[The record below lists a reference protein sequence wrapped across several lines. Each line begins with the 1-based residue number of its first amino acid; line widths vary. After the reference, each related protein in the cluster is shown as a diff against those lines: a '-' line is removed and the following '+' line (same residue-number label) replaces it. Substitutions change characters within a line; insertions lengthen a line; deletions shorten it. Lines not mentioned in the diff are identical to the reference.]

1 MEDLSPAKTIF
12 SGGFMGF
19 LSDVVEAMFFR
30 TDSMQY
36 WHASLYGL
44 SAVRGEIRNTE
55 RLKEH
60 EAIAYEVLL
69 PKGLSNFSD
78 ESPFVFFFH
87 SAQFNMS
94 YNMQQVAFLA
104 EGGLPVVMFDYRGSG
119 RSQGLLSLEGML
131 LDAELVW
138 EKVCGCSVRKKKAI
152 LLGQGVGADA
162 LLRFYS
168 RHERDV
174 AAVVLESVYATQRGW
189 IRDRYGPVIGDIC
202 AQLLKATDIQPID
215 IISQVTCPLI
225 VLRLGKDEFIRD
237 GEKRRFDE
245 ALPKGAEIWC
255 VKGSRYLGIF
265 SDNASPYRVKLFSWF
280 NQHKLTR

>member
-1 MEDLSPAKTIF
+1 
-12 SGGFMGF
+12 MGF

-30 TDSMQY
+30 TDSLQY

-44 SAVRGEIRNTE
+44 NAVRGEIKNTE

-60 EAIAYEVLL
+60 EAIAYEILL
-69 PKGLSNFSD
+69 PRGGVQQFSD
-78 ESPFVFFFH
+78 ETPFVFFFH

-119 RSQGLLSLEGML
+119 RSQGFLSLEGML

-138 EKVCGCSVRKKKAI
+138 DNVCRGSLKKKKAI

-168 RHERDV
+168 RHERDA

-189 IRDRYGPVIGDIC
+189 VRDRYGPVIGDIC
-202 AQLLKATDIQPID
+202 ARLLKATDIQPID
-215 IISQVTCPLI
+215 IISQVSCPMI
-225 VLRLGKDEFIRD
+225 VLRPGKDDFIRD
-237 GEKRRFDE
+237 GERRRFDE
-245 ALPKGAEIWC
+245 SLPKGAEIWR

-265 SDNASPYRVKLFSWF
+265 SDNSSPYRVKLFSWLKH
-280 NQHKLTR
+280 HKLTR

>member
-1 MEDLSPAKTIF
+1 
-12 SGGFMGF
+12 MGF

-44 SAVRGEIRNTE
+44 GTVRGEIKNSE

-60 EAIAYEVLL
+60 EAIAYEILL
-69 PKGLSNFSD
+69 PRGSNFSN
-78 ESPFVFFFH
+78 ETPFVFFFH

-119 RSQGLLSLEGML
+119 LSHGVLSLEGML

-138 EKVCGCSVRKKKAI
+138 DEVCGGSVKKKNAI

-168 RHERDV
+168 RHEQDV

-189 IRDRYGPVIGDIC
+189 VRDRYGPVIGDIC
-202 AQLLKATDIQPID
+202 ARLLRVTEIQPID

-225 VLRLGKDEFIRD
+225 VLRPEKDDFIRD
-237 GEKRRFDE
+237 GERRRFDE
-245 ALPKGAEIWC
+245 AVPKGAEIWH
-255 VKGSRYLGIF
+255 VKGRRYLGIF
-265 SDNASPYRVKLFSWF
+265 SDNASSYRVKLFSWL
-280 NQHKLTR
+280 NQHKLTK

>member
-1 MEDLSPAKTIF
+1 
-12 SGGFMGF
+12 MGF

-30 TDSMQY
+30 TDSLKY

-44 SAVRGEIRNTE
+44 DAVRGEIKNTE

-60 EAIAYEVLL
+60 ESIAYEILMPEGV
-69 PKGLSNFSD
+69 NQFSD
-78 ESPFVFFFH
+78 ETPFVFFFH

-138 EKVCGCSVRKKKAI
+138 DNVCRGYLKKKKAI

-168 RHERDV
+168 RHERDA

-189 IRDRYGPVIGDIC
+189 VRDRYGPVIGDIC
-202 AQLLKATDIQPID
+202 ARLLKATDIQPID
-215 IISQVTCPLI
+215 IISQVSCPMI
-225 VLRLGKDEFIRD
+225 VLRPGKDDFIRD
-237 GEKRRFDE
+237 GERRRFDE
-245 ALPKGAEIWC
+245 SLPKGAEIWR
-255 VKGSRYLGIF
+255 VKESRYLGIF
-265 SDNASPYRVKLFSWF
+265 SDNSSSYRVKLFSWLKH
-280 NQHKLTR
+280 HKLMR